1 MNKQQKTMKTSTN
14 KHEAEQFTFGFDS
27 IPPSLNALLES
38 MTVAKVSLSE
48 MNERWRQLNTSNRP
62 LRPISYPHYDRTRAL
77 LAEID
82 SAVGM
87 LCSEPL
93 DLDEVTLKAICG
105 IQEYANYARIKV
117 DAQLFSDAASE

>member
-1 MNKQQKTMKTSTN
+1 MKNTSTN
-14 KHEAEQFTFGFDS
+14 KHEAEQFTFGFYS
-27 IPPSLNALLES
+27 PPPSLNALLES
-38 MTVAKVSLSE
+38 RTVAKVSLPE
-48 MNERWRQLNTSNRP
+48 MAERWRQLDTGNRP
-62 LRPISYPHYDRTRAL
+62 LRPISHTQYDRVRTL
-77 LAEID
+77 LSEIE